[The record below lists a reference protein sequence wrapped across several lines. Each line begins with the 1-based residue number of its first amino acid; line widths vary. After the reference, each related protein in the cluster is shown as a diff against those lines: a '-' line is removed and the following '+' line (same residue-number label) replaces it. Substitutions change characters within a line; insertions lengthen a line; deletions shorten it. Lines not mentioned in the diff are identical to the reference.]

1 MSTLNPGGE
10 HRTVLMNDDELV
22 LKIKLPRGVGY
33 VLIMADDTDGT
44 AHRRPMVEVRGPKG
58 ESRWV
63 NIPADRY
70 AAVVHAA
77 STPPS
82 TQYCHCCTDNQC
94 ECEGIALRRDE
105 PAVVI
110 GDLEI

>member
-1 MSTLNPGGE
+1 MT
-10 HRTVLMNDDELV
+10 DDEYIRYELTKGAPSEPGDV
-22 LKIKLPRGVGY
+22 PQLK
-33 VLIMADDTDGT
+33 
-44 AHRRPMVEVRGPKG
+44 VRGPKG

-94 ECEGIALRRDE
+94 ACEGIALRRGE